1 MGATVKIKQERM
13 YKSNG
18 QLSNNNLQQNYKR
31 YKGTIIKI
39 QPSLHI
45 VTHKGVAPLYYFG
58 I

>member
-39 QPSLHI
+39 
-45 VTHKGVAPLYYFG
+45 
-58 I
+58 